1 MIALGILEER
11 KQRVGET
18 MNKKEVYDTF
28 AQLEK
33 DATATLEQ
41 LQKMKHEVELL
52 MESNTALSIENQH
65 LRDRLAELEKQEQL
79 NKEMSTPEMSQSRL
93 NLEKIYEEGFHVC
106 NVFYGSRRVEDEPCA
121 FCIDVIYGERK

>member
-1 MIALGILEER
+1 
-11 KQRVGET
+11 